1 MIPRLRQLKWLTAI
15 LVIAFLLVFE
25 YLRHFVWPELL
36 HTVPAYIVSLA
47 FVFALILLFNQTVYG
62 MLEKMQQSLVE
73 QTTYLNTL
81 IESSGNAIITSNLD
95 GKILSW
101 NRGAEQIYEWTRQ
114 EAIGQTLPMVPPELR
129 DEARQLLARLVASG
143 EPIYNYETLRLRK
156 SGDRLP
162 VMVTVSPIR
171 DANGK
176 AIALLGIST
185 DMRERKRLEQE
196 VLRQQR
202 ELAVLQERER
212 LARELHDDLGQ
223 VLGYVNTQSQAVREL
238 LARGQTEMAD
248 TFLKRLVEV
257 AQDAHADVREYI
269 LSLQTN
275 VSHEQPF
282 IPTLRAYLQRFSQ
295 YSGIRTELRVGDG
308 LDRADFDPSVE
319 AQLMRIVQ
327 EALTN
332 VRKHANAR
340 QASVSLALKAGAAQV
355 EIADDGKGF
364 DTSQLADD
372 GRHFGQRIMRERAQE
387 IGATLEVQ
395 SAEGQGTRVTV
406 SVPRPGG
413 S

>member
-1 MIPRLRQLKWLTAI
+1 M
-15 LVIAFLLVFE
+15 
-25 YLRHFVWPELL
+25 
-36 HTVPAYIVSLA
+36 
-47 FVFALILLFNQTVYG
+47 
-62 MLEKMQQSLVE
+62 
-73 QTTYLNTL
+73 
-81 IESSGNAIITSNLD
+81 
-95 GKILSW
+95 
-101 NRGAEQIYEWTRQ
+101 
-114 EAIGQTLPMVPPELR
+114 
-129 DEARQLLARLVASG
+129 
-143 EPIYNYETLRLRK
+143 
-156 SGDRLP
+156 
-162 VMVTVSPIR
+162 
-171 DANGK
+171 
-176 AIALLGIST
+176 
-185 DMRERKRLEQE
+185 
-196 VLRQQR
+196 
-202 ELAVLQERER
+202 
-212 LARELHDDLGQ
+212 
-223 VLGYVNTQSQAVREL
+223 REL